1 MIGLEKITQKII
13 DDAQARADAII
24 ASAEQRCREI
34 NDACELKK
42 QEIESRI
49 EADAVKEGESIKMR
63 AKSGI
68 AMNRRDSELLLRAN
82 LVDQAFSEAQ
92 KQILSLEPEQYR
104 NMFSSL
110 LAKVLCERVQ
120 SEKDSI
126 RLYGEDISPAKYEV
140 LMNKKDRDA
149 HGLAIIDGARRAVV
163 GKLTSQ
169 TLDKVVLSDNSINI
183 DGGFVIK
190 CGDVELN
197 CSVKTLV
204 EGIRPRFEAEVARI
218 LFSSESGE
226 NNQN

>member
-1 MIGLEKITQKII
+1 MVGLEKITQKII
-13 DDAQARADAII
+13 DDASLRADEII
-24 ASAEQRCREI
+24 AAAEQRCQQI
-34 NDACELKK
+34 NDACEFKK
-42 QEIESRI
+42 QEIESKI

-68 AMNRRDSELLLRAN
+68 AMNRRDSMLMLRAN

-92 KQILSLEPEQYR
+92 KQILSLESEQYR
-104 NMFSSL
+104 NIFSSL
-110 LAKVLCERVQ
+110 LAKVLCEKVQ
-120 SEKDSI
+120 SENDSI
-126 RLYGEDISPAKYEV
+126 RLYGENISPAKYEV
-140 LMNKKDRDA
+140 QMNKKDRDT
-149 HGLAIIDGARRAVV
+149 HGRAIIEGARRAVV

-169 TLDKVVLSDNSINI
+169 TLDKVVLSDKSINI

-204 EGIRPRFEAEVARI
+204 DCIRPRLEAEVARI
-218 LFSSESGE
+218 LFSAEKSE

>member
-1 MIGLEKITQKII
+1 MVGLEKITQKII
-13 DDAQARADAII
+13 DDAKSRADAII
-24 ASAEQRCREI
+24 ADAELKCREI
-34 NDACELKK
+34 ENACELKK
-42 QEIESRI
+42 QEIENRI

-68 AMNRRDSELLLRAN
+68 AMNRRDSMLMLRAS
-82 LVDQAFSEAQ
+82 LVDQAFAEAQ
-92 KQILSLEPEQYR
+92 RQILSLESEQYR
-104 NMFSSL
+104 RMFSSL
-110 LAKVLCERVQ
+110 LAKVICERIQ

-149 HGLAIIDGARRAVV
+149 HGRTIIDSARRAVV

-169 TLDKVVLSDNSINI
+169 TLDKVVLSDKSINI

-190 CGDVELN
+190 CGDIELN
-197 CSVKTLV
+197 CSVSTLV
-204 EGIRPRFEAEVARI
+204 DGIRPRLEAEVERV
-218 LFSSESGE
+218 LFSAEAGE